1 MNPLIVFGAREVVS
15 DPFALTLAA
24 AARARA
30 LRQGAE
36 PRVDAGVEPGP
47 HLALAEI
54 AADAFAEEE
63 LAPFLA
69 DAAGVPPL
77 APPKPRIAIGDGRR
91 PAVAAPVPAEG
102 TVH

>member
-1 MNPLIVFGAREVVS
+1 MNPLIVFDAKKVVP

-36 PRVDAGVEPGP
+36 PRVIAGAAPGP

-54 AADAFAEEE
+54 AAGAFAKGE
-63 LAPFLA
+63 LASFLP
-69 DAAGVPPL
+69 DAAGVPRL
-77 APPKPRIAIGDGRR
+77 APPKPRLAIGDGGR
-91 PAVAAPVPAEG
+91 PAVAVSVPAKG

>member
-1 MNPLIVFGAREVVS
+1 MNPLIVFDAKEVVT
-15 DPFALTLAA
+15 DPFGLTLAA

-36 PRVDAGVEPGP
+36 SRIIPGVDPGP

-54 AADAFAEEE
+54 AGGAFAEEE
-63 LAPFLA
+63 LAPFLPET
-69 DAAGVPPL
+69 AGVPRL
-77 APPKPRIAIGDGRR
+77 APPRPRLAIGDGRR
-91 PAVAAPVPAEG
+91 PAVAASAPAKG